1 MHANNIFNKTSDE
14 MIHFLDVA
22 MDRNRFEVTVN
33 QKNVHLTFTEFKL
46 LEYLICHA
54 DRAVSREE
62 LLKEIWAIPESIETR
77 ATDDM
82 VKRLRKKLKAA
93 GTDAMIITVRGYG
106 FMIAKNHQPKNTS
119 KKLIVHSSELHE
131 TIDSICSHDNNNRYE
146 TVTLKIKK
154 LNDQYIIDVLTL

>member
-1 MHANNIFNKTSDE
+1 MHVNNFLNKTHDE
-14 MIHFLDVA
+14 AIHFLDVI
-22 MDRNRFEVTVN
+22 MDQNRFEVTVK
-33 QKNVHLTFTEFKL
+33 QKPVDLTFTEFKL

-93 GTDAMIITVRGYG
+93 NADAMIVTVRGFG
-106 FMIAKNHQPKNTS
+106 FMIAKNHHPK
-119 KKLIVHSSELHE
+119 LADAQIIVPAHELHK
-131 TIDSICSHDNNNRYE
+131 TIDYICSNAQNNHSAA
-146 TVTLKIKK
+146 TIKIKK
-154 LNDQYIIDVLTL
+154 LNDQYIIDILA